1 MIYTKTRGNPRQGS
15 RFAITVYKPPQECRL
30 HSLKSPAK
38 SSSRSSKSRQSK
50 LVVNLKIIVKN
61 VFLYMYIFLMSIKS
75 YTQAIVFT
83 FFVAVTWFECS
94 KLFQFNEISIYVVTV
109 LLMAMVRRIFLRRF
123 NGDCNSTS
131 TLIPRLIKQGHMCFT
146 GDGMPNV
153 KVKYMRRKIGTI
165 NILVHT

>member
-15 RFAITVYKPPQECRL
+15 RFAIAVYQPPQECRL

-38 SSSRSSKSRQSK
+38 SSSCSSKSRQSK
-50 LVVNLKIIVKN
+50 LVVKY

-83 FFVAVTWFECS
+83 FFVSVTWFVCS

-109 LLMAMVRRIFLRRF
+109 LLMAMVRRVFFRRF